1 MTTEQTFLETLNTKY
16 LKLHKKYESLF
27 WDSYM
32 GDNSLVEKRNVAQ
45 AAVDN
50 FRSDEKLR
58 EKTMEIKNSVKSPA
72 IKERLQTW
80 VDYFD
85 QYQTPKEAKE
95 LKLKIDALESKIGA
109 NIAKRK
115 EGYIHPKTK
124 KFVAASILKMR
135 TMIRTHEDEAIR
147 KACYEACE
155 KLGVQNIDD
164 YVKLVILRNEFAQLM
179 GYSDFYDYTLK
190 NVDKMTK
197 EELFGLFGEIE
208 KTSASHFTTLREIEK
223 KKKGLR
229 KPWNFAYVM
238 TGDFTKEEDPYFS
251 FDQAV
256 SRWGRSFSELG
267 IDFKGGSLQLDLLD
281 RKGKYNNGFCH
292 WPELVHYK
300 NGKRVPAS
308 SNFTCNVVPGQIGSG
323 VVGSETLFHE
333 GGHAAHLLNTDQ
345 KDVCLNNEY
354 APMTAAWAETH
365 SMFIDTI
372 FSSAEW
378 RTRYAKDAEGN
389 TYPFELFER
398 KERAL
403 NILRP
408 GRMLG
413 LIFVCQFEREV
424 YELKNPTA
432 DKIIKLAKKN
442 HTKYFD
448 QSEASTWALQI
459 PHIYSWDSSCSYHGY
474 GLAEIALA
482 QWREYFFDKYDSIV
496 DNKNVGKE
504 MAITWKWG
512 ASKDFKTAV
521 QEATGK
527 KLSSKA
533 IIKQLNLS
541 PEQVI
546 RQAKQRITALENKKV
561 STKPINLNAKITM
574 VHGKEKIADN
584 SKSFEDMAEKY
595 AKWVLKQHS

>member
-58 EKTMEIKNSVKSPA
+58 EKTAGLKNSTSNQA

-85 QYQTPKEAKE
+85 QYQTPQEAKE

-124 KFVAASILKMR
+124 KYVTASILKMR

-208 KTSASHFTTLREIEK
+208 KSSSSHFTKLRELAK

-267 IDFKGGSLQLDLLD
+267 IPELSFIT
-281 RKGKYNNGFCH
+281 RYRNNG
-292 WPELVHYK
+292 
-300 NGKRVPAS
+300 
-308 SNFTCNVVPGQIGSG
+308 
-323 VVGSETLFHE
+323 
-333 GGHAAHLLNTDQ
+333 
-345 KDVCLNNEY
+345 
-354 APMTAAWAETH
+354 
-365 SMFIDTI
+365 
-372 FSSAEW
+372 
-378 RTRYAKDAEGN
+378 
-389 TYPFELFER
+389 
-398 KERAL
+398 
-403 NILRP
+403 
-408 GRMLG
+408 
-413 LIFVCQFEREV
+413 
-424 YELKNPTA
+424 
-432 DKIIKLAKKN
+432 
-442 HTKYFD
+442 
-448 QSEASTWALQI
+448 
-459 PHIYSWDSSCSYHGY
+459 
-474 GLAEIALA
+474 
-482 QWREYFFDKYDSIV
+482 
-496 DNKNVGKE
+496 
-504 MAITWKWG
+504 
-512 ASKDFKTAV
+512 
-521 QEATGK
+521 
-527 KLSSKA
+527 
-533 IIKQLNLS
+533 
-541 PEQVI
+541 
-546 RQAKQRITALENKKV
+546 
-561 STKPINLNAKITM
+561 
-574 VHGKEKIADN
+574 
-584 SKSFEDMAEKY
+584 
-595 AKWVLKQHS
+595 